1 MKKKNNYSYEVVI
14 SFALALIIIF
24 ILFVCIRCCNSV
36 KVQKQPIVP
45 TEEKI
50 PLEAIKND
58 TIIINSIPIIW
69 INQDSINRVKF
80 RKDSIAFA
88 RSCKAI
94 NGGYN
99 GYKERYAIWLRARN
113 AINKQNK

>member
-1 MKKKNNYSYEVVI
+1 MKRILLI
-14 SFALALIIIF
+14 SIILLAF
-24 ILFVCIRCCNSV
+24 SCCNKQKTV
-36 KVQKQPIVP
+36 KQVIIPIGV
-45 TEEKI
+45 KI

-58 TIIINSIPIIW
+58 TIIIDSIPIVW
-69 INQDSINRVKF
+69 INQDSIDRVKF
-80 RKDSIAFA
+80 KKDSIAF
-88 RSCKAI
+88 RKSIKAI